1 MVKKIILGLFLLII
15 IGVTIVVVFVAD
27 KVDADFNPTI
37 LEKPYAFTDRSVEL
51 YNSLEFVAD
60 LHCDALM
67 WQRNMNTEHDFGH
80 VDIPRLQKGN
90 VAFQA
95 FTMVTKSPDN
105 LNFDNNGSDS
115 DRITNLVIGQGR
127 PLYAWFSLFG
137 RAKYQCKQLQKA
149 AKKNEYFR
157 LISNK
162 TDFQE
167 FLKDR
172 KKDKRHVGA
181 FLGAEGGHCLEG
193 KIENLGKLYDM
204 GMRMLGPTHFFD
216 NELGG
221 SAHGIE
227 KGGLSDFGREV
238 ILEMVERN
246 MIIDVAHSSSELI
259 NDVLELTDAPIISS
273 HTGVNGHCASP
284 RNLTDD
290 QLGAIAERGGLVGIA
305 FFDEAVC
312 GATVKNIA
320 IAMKYVR
327 DLIGIEYVALGSDFD
342 GTVDVPF
349 DATGF
354 PLLVEA
360 LLEEGFSADEIRL
373 AMGDNVKNFFLQHLP
388 D

>member
-1 MVKKIILGLFLLII
+1 MIKKILLGLLILI
-15 IGVTIVVVFVAD
+15 ALAISIVVGFVAD

-37 LEKPYAFTDRSVEL
+37 LEKPYDFTERSVEL
-51 YNSLEFVAD
+51 YNGLDFVAD

-67 WQRNMNTEHDFGH
+67 WQRNMNSEHNFGH
-80 VDIPRLQKGN
+80 VDIPRLQKGH

-105 LNFDNNGSDS
+105 MNFDNNGSDS
-115 DRITNLVIGQGR
+115 DRITKLVIGQGR

-149 AKKNEYFR
+149 AKTNDYFR
-157 LISNK
+157 LIGSK
-162 TDFQE
+162 TDFQQ
-167 FLKDR
+167 FLSDR
-172 KKDKRHVGA
+172 KTDRRHVAA

-193 KIENLGKLYDM
+193 NIENLGKLYDL

-227 KGGLSDFGREV
+227 KGGLSEFGKEV
-238 ILEMVERN
+238 ILEMVERQ
-246 MIIDVAHSSSELI
+246 MIIDVAHSSTQLI
-259 NDVLELTDAPIISS
+259 DDVLALTDSPIISS
-273 HTGVNGHCASP
+273 HTGVSGHCASP
-284 RNLTDD
+284 RNLTDK
-290 QLGAIAERGGLVGIA
+290 QLRAIAERGGLVGIA

-320 IAMKYVR
+320 VAMKYVR

-342 GTVDVPF
+342 GTVNVPF

-360 LLEEGFSADEIRL
+360 LLQEGFTAEEIRL
-373 AMGDNVKNFFLQHLP
+373 AMGDNVKNFFLKNLP